1 MEEKVYLKIDNNILP
16 VEPNKGYTLNLT
28 DYDRKNTTEAGTVV
42 REVTRL
48 DIPSISV
55 TLECDAEMLKEMRGY
70 KSKSSVAVNYFNP
83 STGLSLDTMY
93 VDGYK
98 ETMLADTEDGGI
110 WKVEFNLEDLGDV

>member
-16 VEPNKGYTLNLT
+16 VEPNKGYTLNLK
-28 DYDRKNTTEAGTVV
+28 DYDRKDTTEAGTVV

-55 TLECDAEMLKEMRGY
+55 TLECDVEMLKEIRGY
-70 KSKSSVAVNYFNP
+70 KSKSSVAVNYFSP